1 MTVRLSVGVLLAA
14 SSLLIQAGLDPVS
27 GNVASL
33 RDAISQ
39 RWLAGPLRRADLA
52 AFVPAAARTPQP
64 PAAQSASAA
73 TGDRALVDTYCLGCH
88 REEQKARG
96 LVPVALDGLNL
107 SNIAGNAREWEAVV
121 RKMRAGLMPPAGMPR
136 PDRARHDAFV
146 ELLETELDR
155 AAQAD
160 PNPGRTEAFHR
171 LNRTEYRNAV
181 RDLLGLDI
189 DVSSMLPADD
199 ASYGFDN
206 IAGVLKLSPTLME
219 RYLVAAQKISRT
231 AVGTPPPFPAVDY
244 FRVADDLSQEDRL
257 PGQPIGTRGGAT
269 IRYTFPMDAY
279 YTVRVELSRDLN
291 EQVPIY
297 AETHDLEVSIDGERV
312 QVFSLPGIGG
322 PPPPPAVE
330 PGADPPADANDDN
343 ERRQGVPEGRAGAAA
358 PQAQR
363 AGPRTAQPPRAQR
376 VSRQGQEQRN
386 RADREWEIKVPVK
399 AGTRDV
405 QVAFLKNGSA
415 LAETA
420 RLPFLRPYPAG
431 VNIAEQRGGAYL
443 RSVEISGPFD
453 PEGPGNSA
461 SRQRILTCA
470 PQDEPQEAACARSI
484 FRTLA
489 RRAFRRPVT
498 DADIEPLMT
507 LYREGRKDGSFDRG
521 VEQGVMR
528 LLVAPEFLFRIETE
542 PANAP
547 RNRAYRISEFELASR
562 LSFFLWSTIPDDE
575 LLDLAERRQLSSPAV
590 LDRQVRRMIADP
602 RFSAFVEGFAGQWLF
617 LRNLAAAVPVQQS
630 FPDFDDTL
638 RQAFRRETELFFE
651 SIVREERSAFD
662 LLRADHTFVN
672 ERLARHYGIPN
683 VKGTRFRRVTLG
695 ATTHRAGLLGQ
706 GSILTVTSYP
716 DRTSPVVR
724 GKWVLENLL
733 GSPPP
738 PPLPNVPELQ
748 PSNFA
753 DAPRSMRE
761 RIAQHRRSPT
771 CSSCHSMMD
780 PIGLALENFDAVGRW
795 RTFEESGAP
804 IDASGALPDGTTFV
818 GATGLTEALLRSDMF
833 VRTLTEKMMTYA
845 LGRGLE
851 HYDAP
856 AVRAIVRAA
865 ARQDYRVVTLIRE
878 IVRSAPF
885 QMRRADS

>member
-1 MTVRLSVGVLLAA
+1 MNVRLTVGALLAA
-14 SSLLIQAGLDPVS
+14 STLLVQTGLES
-27 GNVASL
+27 
-33 RDAISQ
+33 
-39 RWLAGPLRRADLA
+39 
-52 AFVPAAARTPQP
+52 AARAPQTRAPQP
-64 PAAQSASAA
+64 ASAA
-73 TGDRALVDTYCLGCH
+73 AEGRALLDSYCLGCH
-88 REEQKARG
+88 RGEQKARG
-96 LVPVALDGLNL
+96 LVPIALDGLNL
-107 SNIAGNAREWEAVV
+107 SNVAANAREWEAVV

-136 PDRARHDAFV
+136 PDRDRHDAFV
-146 ELLETELDR
+146 ARLEAELDR
-155 AAQAD
+155 AAQAS

-219 RYLVAAQKISRT
+219 RYLVAAQKISRA

-257 PGQPIGTRGGAT
+257 PGQSLGTRGGTT
-269 IRYTFPMDAY
+269 IRYTFPMDAQ
-279 YTVRVELSRDLN
+279 YTIRVELSRDLN

-297 AETHDLEVSIDGERV
+297 AEAHDLEVSIDGERV
-312 QVFSLPGIGG
+312 QVFTLPGIGG
-322 PPPPPAVE
+322 PPPPPAAE
-330 PGADPPADANDDN
+330 PGADPPPDANDN
-343 ERRQGVPEGRAGAAA
+343 AGAAPPAPPRAGA
-358 PQAQR
+358 
-363 AGPRTAQPPRAQR
+363 RTAQPPRAQR

-453 PEGPGNSA
+453 PDGPGTSP
-461 SRQRILTCA
+461 SRQRILTCV
-470 PQDEPQEAACARSI
+470 PDGESRETACARSI

-498 DADIEPLMT
+498 DADLEPLMA
-507 LYREGRKDGSFDRG
+507 LYREGRRDGSFDRG
-521 VEQGVMR
+521 IEQGVMR

-542 PANAP
+542 PANIA
-547 RNRAYRISEFELASR
+547 RDRAYRISELELASR
-562 LSFFLWSTIPDDE
+562 LSFFLWSSIPDDE
-575 LLDLAERRQLSSPAV
+575 LLDLAERGQLSTPAV
-590 LDRQVRRMIADP
+590 LDRQVTRMIADP

-617 LRNLAAAVPVQQS
+617 LRNLAAAVPVQQN

-651 SIVREERSAFD
+651 SIVREGRSAYD
-662 LLRADHTFVN
+662 LLRADYTFVN

-695 ATTHRAGLLGQ
+695 GATHRAGLLGQ

-738 PPLPNVPELQ
+738 PPLPNVPELEK
-748 PSNFA
+748 PSFA
-753 DAPRSMRE
+753 AAPRSVRE

-780 PIGLALENFDAVGRW
+780 PIGLALENFDAVGRY

-804 IDASGALPDGTTFV
+804 IDASGALPDGTKFV
-818 GATGLTEALLRSDMF
+818 GARGLTEALLRSDMF
-833 VRTLTEKMMTYA
+833 VRTLSEKMMTYA

-851 HYDAP
+851 YYDAP
-856 AVRAIVRAA
+856 AVRAIVRGA
-865 ARQDYRVVTLIRE
+865 ARQDYRVDSLIRE

-885 QMRRADS
+885 QMRRAAQER